1 MINSLTIYSATLNNV
16 FLCQFPCQYFV
27 YIDSICYIV
36 HMCTAVTIDL
46 LILPYLS
53 TRITPMLFNHP
64 TSPHYS
70 DIFFSSILT
79 PSPLI
84 LIAILTQ
91 TSRIHF
97 VFFVLFPYLRF
108 PYPSHCNGVNSFTLL
123 YRRVSSVIKKKLQ
136 SSRREYNLSISY

>member
-1 MINSLTIYSATLNNV
+1 MINSLIIYSATLNNV

-53 TRITPMLFNHP
+53 TRPRCCLIHP

-97 VFFVLFPYLRF
+97 VCFVLFPYLRF

-123 YRRVSSVIKKKLQ
+123 YTRVSSVIKKKITI
-136 SSRREYNLSISY
+136 ISTGI